1 MGPLEGVKIIE
12 VGGIGPGPFCGMML
26 SDMGA
31 DIVRIERMGGLS
43 LTEPKFDVLTRN
55 RRSVFMDLRKPEG
68 LEAAL
73 KMVDQVVD
81 EEHSHVLSSAWA
93 GGANYILSLDRDSF
107 LLPEQRQAALP
118 SEVRTPQEF
127 IREEVPV

>member
-1 MGPLEGVKIIE
+1 MMDDGALARYYAFLAEVDAEVIPLPRAKVI
-12 VGGIGPGPFCGMML
+12 
-26 SDMGA
+26 
-31 DIVRIERMGGLS
+31 
-43 LTEPKFDVLTRN
+43 
-55 RRSVFMDLRKPEG
+55 
-68 LEAAL
+68 